1 MMEEKD
7 KKEIRAIVRSELL
20 GVLQDAQDALGMKKD
35 PTGMGR
41 KALEGL
47 ATLIKRR
54 DLKDKTETL

>member
-1 MMEEKD
+1 MTETDE
-7 KKEIRAIVRSELL
+7 KEIRAIVRSEIL
-20 GVLQDAQDALGMKKD
+20 GILQDAQDALGLKKD

-54 DLKDKTETL
+54 EEKGKS

>member
-1 MMEEKD
+1 MEEKD

-20 GVLQDAQDALGMKKD
+20 GVLQDAQDALGLKKD

-41 KALEGL
+41 KAIEGL

-54 DLKDKTETL
+54 EAKDKTETL

>member
-20 GVLQDAQDALGMKKD
+20 EILQDAQDALGLKKD

-47 ATLIKRR
+47 ATLIRR
-54 DLKDKTETL
+54 RELKDKTETL